1 MILEGSFLKKL
12 NDAVD
17 RFAVRH
23 PNFGIPN
30 LMKYIVVGN
39 VVVYFLML
47 LSNYGSVAFL
57 TFNWGAV
64 LRGELWRLITFI
76 FVPNGTG
83 ALSFVLSTYFYY
95 FIGTLLEREWGTPKF
110 NLFYFSGM
118 FLTLLAGI
126 IGYYAPGSATVTGT
140 YYINLSMF
148 LAFAALYPNMQVL
161 LFMVI
166 PIKVKWLAW
175 FDMALFA
182 VDALSAAWAGN
193 YLGALL
199 PMVALLN
206 VVVFFWSAFT
216 DNLAYRRGRIRHQT
230 SRQTIQFKTA
240 ARQQQQ
246 KEAARGYRHKCAV
259 CGRTDTDSPD
269 LEFRYCSRCAG
280 YHCFCTDHIFSHEHF
295 TE

>member
-1 MILEGSFLKKL
+1 MKKL
-12 NDAVD
+12 CNAVD
-17 RFAVRH
+17 RFAYRH
-23 PNFGIPN
+23 PNFGISG
-30 LMKYIVVGN
+30 LMKYIVIGN

-47 LSNYGSVAFL
+47 MSNYASISFL

-64 LRGELWRLITFI
+64 LRGEVWRLVTFI
-76 FVPNGTG
+76 FVPNSFS
-83 ALSFVLSTYFYY
+83 ALSFVLSTYFIYL
-95 FIGTLLEREWGTPKF
+95 IGNLLEREWGTAKF

-118 FLTLLAGI
+118 LLTLICGI
-126 IGYYAPGSATVTGT
+126 VGYYLPGSATVMGT

-148 LAFAALYPNMQVL
+148 LAFAILFPDMKVL

-166 PIKVKWLAW
+166 PIKVKWIAW
-175 FDMALFA
+175 FDLLLFTWDTLNAALA
-182 VDALSAAWAGN
+182 EN

-206 VVVFFWSAFT
+206 LVVFFWTAFT
-216 DNLAYRRGRIRHQT
+216 ENLARKKGYVRHQT
-230 SRQTIQFKTA
+230 NPKTIRFKAA

-259 CGRTDTDSPD
+259 CGRTDTENPD

-280 YHCFCTDHIFSHEHF
+280 YHCFCQDHIFSHEHF
-295 TE
+295 TEE